1 MNRRTLAWRDRAHL
15 PTLPGCYWVY
25 ARNLLL
31 YVGTSKNL
39 QERHT
44 DNFGRGAHHLEET
57 LQNAGATRI
66 RYKIIRNEA
75 RRLHTEALAIRD
87 LDPPFNTRKEPL
99 NRWLLFLD
107 NLQQVVWAVMFFLS
121 IALILLR

>member
-1 MNRRTLAWRDRAHL
+1 
-15 PTLPGCYWVY
+15 VY
-25 ARNLLL
+25 ARSKLL

-44 DNFGRGAHHLEET
+44 DNFGHGAHHLEVA

-75 RRLHTEALAIRD
+75 RRLHTEALAIRVSA
-87 LDPPFNTRKEPL
+87 PPFNTRKERI

-107 NLQQVVWAVMFFLS
+107 NLQQVVLSVMFFLA
-121 IALILLR
+121 IALLILR

>member
-15 PTLPGCYWVY
+15 PSLPGCYWVY
-25 ARNLLL
+25 ARNKLL

-44 DNFGRGAHHLEET
+44 DNFGHGAHHLEVT
-57 LQNAGATRI
+57 LQKAGATRI
-66 RYKIIRNEA
+66 RYEIIRNEA

-87 LDPPFNTRKEPL
+87 SAPPFNTRKERL

-107 NLQQVVWAVMFFLS
+107 NLQQVVWAVMFFLA

>member
-1 MNRRTLAWRDRAHL
+1 
-15 PTLPGCYWVY
+15 VY
-25 ARNLLL
+25 ARNKLL

-44 DNFGRGAHHLEET
+44 DNFGHGAHHLEVT
-57 LQNAGATRI
+57 LQKAGATRI
-66 RYKIIRNEA
+66 RYEIIRNEA

-87 LDPPFNTRKEPL
+87 SAPPFNTRKERL

-107 NLQQVVWAVMFFLS
+107 NLQQVVWAVMFFLA

>member
-44 DNFGRGAHHLEET
+44 DNFGHGAHHLEVT
-57 LQNAGATRI
+57 LQKAGATRI

-87 LDPPFNTRKEPL
+87 SAPPFNTRKERL
-99 NRWLLFLD
+99 NHWLLFLD
-107 NLQQVVWAVMFFLS
+107 NLQQVVLSVMFFLA
-121 IALILLR
+121 IALLILR

>member
-25 ARNLLL
+25 ARNKLL
-31 YVGTSKNL
+31 YVGTSENL
-39 QERHT
+39 HERHT
-44 DNFGRGAHHLEET
+44 GSHHRVVA
-57 LQNAGATRI
+57 LQKAGATRI

-75 RRLHTEALAIRD
+75 RRLHTEALAIRVSA
-87 LDPPFNTRKEPL
+87 PPFNTRKERI

-107 NLQQVVWAVMFFLS
+107 NLQQVVLSVMFFLA